1 MAYKPD
7 SPNKYAGKQ
16 VIINSDRLL
25 FNAKEDAILIIGN
38 ETVGI
43 STNGTFNVDS
53 GGETIINSPEIYLG
67 LDAVEPVVLGDTLLG
82 LLEELCDALAAETH
96 PTPVGPS
103 GPPINAAQYSSINT
117 LIWHL
122 TQQHS
127 HQQ

>member
-7 SPNKYAGKQ
+7 SPNKYAGNQ
-16 VIINSDRLL
+16 VVINSDRLL
-25 FNAKEDAILIIGN
+25 FNAKKDAILIIGN

-53 GGETIINSPEIYLG
+53 GSETIINSPEIYLG
-67 LDAVEPVVLGDTLLG
+67 LGAEEPIVLGDTLLG

-103 GPPINAAQYSSINT
+103 GPPINASQYSAIKGRLKEFLSPQNKT
-117 LIWHL
+117 L
-122 TQQHS
+122 
-127 HQQ
+127 

>member
-7 SPNKYAGKQ
+7 SPNKYAGNQ
-16 VIINSDRLL
+16 VVINSDRLL
-25 FNAKEDAILIIGN
+25 FNAKKDAILIIGN

-53 GGETIINSPEIYLG
+53 GSETIINSPEIYLG
-67 LDAVEPVVLGDTLLG
+67 LGAEEPIVLGDTLLG

-103 GPPINAAQYSSINT
+103 GPPINASQYSSIKGRLKEFLSPQNKT
-117 LIWHL
+117 L
-122 TQQHS
+122 
-127 HQQ
+127 

>member
-103 GPPINAAQYSSINT
+103 GPPINAAQYSSIKSRLKAFLSPQNKT
-117 LIWHL
+117 L
-122 TQQHS
+122 
-127 HQQ
+127 

>member
-7 SPNKYAGKQ
+7 STNKYAGKQ

-53 GGETIINSPEIYLG
+53 GSETIINSPEIYLG
-67 LDAVEPVVLGDTLLG
+67 LGAEEPVVLGDTLLG

-103 GPPINAAQYSSINT
+103 GPPINASQYSSIKSRLKEFLSPQNKT
-117 LIWHL
+117 L
-122 TQQHS
+122 
-127 HQQ
+127 

>member
-53 GGETIINSPEIYLG
+53 GVETIINSPEIYLG

-96 PTPVGPS
+96 PTPVGVS
-103 GPPINAAQYSSINT
+103 GPPINASQYSSIKSRLKEFLSPQNKT
-117 LIWHL
+117 L
-122 TQQHS
+122 
-127 HQQ
+127 

>member
-53 GGETIINSPEIYLG
+53 GGETIINSPEIYLEF
-67 LDAVEPVVLGDTLLG
+67 LSPQNKTL
-82 LLEELCDALAAETH
+82 
-96 PTPVGPS
+96 
-103 GPPINAAQYSSINT
+103 
-117 LIWHL
+117 
-122 TQQHS
+122 
-127 HQQ
+127 

>member
-1 MAYKPD
+1 MAYEPD
-7 SPNKYAGKQ
+7 APSEYSGKQ

-25 FNAKEDAILIIGN
+25 FNARTDSILVIADQS
-38 ETVGI
+38 VGI

-53 GGETIINSPEIYLG
+53 ADIAIINSPEIYLG

-103 GPPINAAQYSSINT
+103 GPPINAADYSSIKSRLKTFLSPQNYT
-117 LIWHL
+117 L
-122 TQQHS
+122 
-127 HQQ
+127 

>member
-1 MAYKPD
+1 MAYEPD
-7 SPNKYAGKQ
+7 APSEYSGKQ

-25 FNAKEDAILIIGN
+25 FNARTDSILVIADQS
-38 ETVGI
+38 VGI

-53 GGETIINSPEIYLG
+53 GDIAIINSPEIYLG

-103 GPPINAAQYSSINT
+103 GPPINVAQYNSIKSRLKTFLSPQNYT
-117 LIWHL
+117 L
-122 TQQHS
+122 
-127 HQQ
+127 